1 MVKCW
6 HIRELPGRMGLKMMG
21 KFRIRKFLGQAGRRL
36 AMWCLAVSAVLLLW
50 LGSGKAVVNAT
61 PATSS
66 EGVFGI
72 EAELLPGGDGSA
84 YDIRVTVQNGGVDW
98 EGIVRLTIENYR
110 SASAYDTELSLPSG
124 SKKQF
129 TVKIP
134 VDSLEDKRAAAHIGL
149 LDKKGNQIASKDY
162 PRFLDD
168 KADALYMGILS
179 DDYTALTYLDMGG
192 QELYYYS
199 DSYPLKL
206 VELNQDNLEDHLD
219 SLVFLVVD
227 HYSTE
232 ILTDEQIQAVRSW
245 LEDGGVLIVGTGSY
259 AEDTLGGFDSDYIGV
274 ESLAVYPPG
283 EHRPAVGNPGN
294 VGSVM
299 NLAVAEQY
307 GLGKYVDTD
316 QLSMA
321 ALKETS
327 PDCQIAYNS
336 GGIVRSLGDGAVG
349 VLPYSLSE
357 LGNLGAE
364 AFNGESQTYYIS
376 VMLDEL
382 SSYSQVRYGG
392 SAKNYDYE
400 YQRNRLF
407 GLLSNSDIVLNFGTL
422 RVIVILYVI
431 FVGPVLYLIL
441 KLLKKR
447 ELYWAAVP
455 VSALLGIALV
465 YMAGRGF
472 EVKDT
477 KVYSVTVEKLAGA
490 GKKQTFMQCY
500 DAGHSEWQ
508 LKLSGD
514 YEYAGPLNSYY
525 YDGREGYYHHI
536 RRAGNEIYFGIKP
549 GASFDNCRFVAGS
562 AGDPSTTGQQGN
574 VKLQDIETR
583 IQGVSLTELTGTVVN
598 DTGRDFSCFA
608 LIVDDIMYVY
618 GSLPA
623 GESRELA
630 DLSLI
635 YSGVTVYV
643 DYSDYVSRLRR
654 FYQTDRHEEEI
665 DALAALGIGI
675 CGAVDEAVQADIFFM
690 GVTEDY
696 ERAVDDVCSETSYG
710 CLYVA
715 R

>member
-1 MVKCW
+1 
-6 HIRELPGRMGLKMMG
+6 MGFEMMMY
-21 KFRIRKFLGQAGRRL
+21 KFRIRKFLGQVGR
-36 AMWCLAVSAVLLLW
+36 CLAVFAVLLLW
-50 LGSGKAVVNAT
+50 LGSSKAVANA
-61 PATSS
+61 AG
-66 EGVFGI
+66 EAFAI
-72 EAELLPGGDGSA
+72 EANLLPGGDSST
-84 YDIRVTVQNGGVDW
+84 YDIRVIVQNNGADW
-98 EGIVRLTIENYR
+98 EGTVRLAVEDRYYSIC
-110 SASAYDTELSLPSG
+110 AYDTELSLPEG

-134 VDSLEDKRAAAHIGL
+134 VDSLADKRGTVHVEL
-149 LDKKGNQIASKDY
+149 LDKSGKQVADREY
-162 PRFLDD
+162 TRFFDNRANVLT
-168 KADALYMGILS
+168 MGILS
-179 DDYTALTYLDMGG
+179 DDYPALTYLDMGG
-192 QELYYYS
+192 QELYYYY
-199 DSYPLKL
+199 DMYPIKL
-206 VELNQDNLEDHLD
+206 VELDQDNLEDHLD
-219 SLVFLVVD
+219 SLVFLVID

-232 ILTDEQIQAVRSW
+232 VLTDEQIQAIRSW
-245 LEDGGVLIVGTGSY
+245 NEDGGVLIVGTGAY

-283 EHRPAVGNPGN
+283 EHRPAVGN
-294 VGSVM
+294 VGPVM
-299 NLAVAEQY
+299 DLAVAEQY

-316 QLSMA
+316 QLNLA
-321 ALKETS
+321 VLNATLT
-327 PDCQIAYNS
+327 DYLAAYNS
-336 GGIVRSLGDGAVG
+336 GGFVRQLEDGAVG

-357 LGNLGAE
+357 LGNLDAE
-364 AFNGESQTYYIS
+364 AFDGQSQTYYVS

-382 SSYSQVRYGG
+382 STYSQVRFGG
-392 SAKNYDYE
+392 SASNYDYE

-407 GLLSNSDIVLNFGTL
+407 GFLSSSDNVLNFSIL

-455 VSALLGIALV
+455 VSAVLGIALV

-477 KVYSVTVEKLAGA
+477 KVYSVTVEELAGT
-490 GKKQTFMQCY
+490 GKKQTYMQCY

-514 YEYAGPLNSYY
+514 YGYAGPMNSSYY
-525 YDGREGYYHHI
+525 YGREGYYYHI
-536 RRAGNEIYFGIKP
+536 RKVANEIYFGINP
-549 GASFDNCRFVAGS
+549 ESSFDICRFVAGS
-562 AGDPSTTGQQGN
+562 AGGSGTAGQQGS

-583 IQGVSLTELTGTVVN
+583 IRGASLTELTGTVVN
-598 DTGRDFSCFA
+598 DTGRDFGCFA

-635 YSGVTVYV
+635 YSGFAVYG
-643 DYSDYVSRLRR
+643 DYSDYVSRLRH

-675 CGAVDEAVQADIFFM
+675 CGTVDEAAQADLFFM
-690 GVTEDY
+690 GVAENY
-696 ERAVDDVCSETSYG
+696 ERAVDDVCSEISYG